1 MRLPLFTQ
9 MPRRGLLGIWGIRT
23 CVSQTFEPVEK
34 VVVGPVGS
42 PKHPKTQ
49 AKTLQNRRFKP
60 LNRGQKRARG
70 SFSTSCNVFVTG
82 QSRARDSNFYAGHA
96 EKQVSWK
103 IAILGNSPRA
113 GRPKQNEQRNRC
125 YSSLGTSRTP

>member
-70 SFSTSCNVFVTG
+70 SFSTSCFVYETLP
-82 QSRARDSNFYAGHA
+82 AF
-96 EKQVSWK
+96 
-103 IAILGNSPRA
+103 L
-113 GRPKQNEQRNRC
+113 QNEC
-125 YSSLGTSRTP
+125 AFSHLYLAPLHVVVGLISATSHQARFTL